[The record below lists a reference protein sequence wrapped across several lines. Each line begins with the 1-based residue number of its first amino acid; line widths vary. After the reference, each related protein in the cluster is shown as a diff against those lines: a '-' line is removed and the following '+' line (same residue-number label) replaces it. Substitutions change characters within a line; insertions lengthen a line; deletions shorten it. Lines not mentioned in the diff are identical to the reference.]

1 MVLSKYMES
10 EEKKKGRWKK
20 DMGGSSGAIYGIGIL
35 GALVYYLMHA
45 TTFWMG
51 IIGIFKA
58 IFWPGFVLYRVLE
71 LLKM

>member
-1 MVLSKYMES
+1 MYMDS

-20 DMGGSSGAIYGIGIL
+20 GMNNSGGALYGIGVL

-51 IIGIFKA
+51 LIGIFKA
-58 IFWPGFVLYRVLE
+58 VFWPGFVLYRVLE